1 MTEQPPIT
9 FSRATGRLDD
19 ASTKERLA
27 AFVMQAGAKAS
38 ALVARR
44 GFSIGCR
51 VLSKALDQRDI
62 VVLLGEDA
70 LFAFPFGDGY
80 WGLLFDRSFIY
91 EPELEQFLRGIA
103 DVDYTFID
111 CGANF
116 GYWSVLVTSRPFGS
130 HSALAIEA
138 SRDNAAKLARN
149 AKINGE
155 RFKVLHRAI
164 GATTGGQALLSG
176 RNHSAFSIAG
186 DAGGAHGERVDIMA
200 LDSLLDLGHVAP
212 DRRLVVKLDLEGV
225 EIDAMKGGK
234 RLLHGDVIV
243 VCEEHGSDRNH
254 TVSRYILGETP
265 HRLFMRDPQTTRF
278 VPVTE
283 LSMLDRLK
291 VAPSIGY
298 NVFASASPFW
308 QDRIMSASPLAP
320 ERARTT

>member
-9 FSRATGRLDD
+9 FSRATGRLDG
-19 ASTKERLA
+19 AGTKERLA
-27 AFVMQAGAKAS
+27 AFVMQVGAKAS

-51 VLSKALDQRDI
+51 VLSRALDERDI

-80 WGLLFDRSFIY
+80 WGLLFDRSFVY

-138 SRDNAAKLARN
+138 SRENVTKLAKN
-149 AKINGE
+149 AQINGD

-164 GATTGGQALLSG
+164 GASTGGQALLSG
-176 RNHSAFSIAG
+176 RNHAAFSIAG
-186 DAGGAHGERVDIMA
+186 DASGRHGEKVDITT
-200 LDSLLDLGHVAP
+200 LDSLLDEEHVAP
-212 DRRLVVKLDLEGV
+212 DRRLVIKLDLEGL

-234 RLLHGDVIV
+234 RLLHRDAII

-254 TVSRYILGETP
+254 TVSRYILDETP
-265 HRLFMRDPQTTRF
+265 HRLFMRDPRTARY
-278 VPVTE
+278 VPVIE

-298 NVFASASPFW
+298 NVFASTSSFW
-308 QDRIMSASPLAP
+308 QDRIMSASMRGAL
-320 ERARTT
+320 